1 MNFLDYNVDK
11 IIQKGLMMLK
21 DMIYTGL
28 GMGVVLKERMQK
40 EIQKLEDEGKI
51 KKDDAASLVETLANK
66 GKEEEERV
74 KELFK
79 TSLREVIDELGLA
92 TKEDI
97 QKLKDELSKN

>member
-1 MNFLDYNVDK
+1 VDK